1 MPSDTIKSDQLY
13 NWSAHERVHSC
24 IAPSAPSSGQ
34 TCGPN
39 RAPDFPRLAHR
50 ALQALRQSRLQM
62 STGPGTWT
70 QVLPLGQ
77 PGWRPTRD
85 GLRPGGIFPAGL
97 PLFAELPESPPG
109 ARADMQ
115 HQPRVVTASSEVLI
129 GNAHGAF
136 TLIPARC
143 RLGWDPRRQFLAE
156 LVASRLGLEAPTQ
169 SNETCHELQN
179 PDPPSPEDGLRL
191 SAPIDD
197 GSSLS
202 SPSTPI

>member
-1 MPSDTIKSDQLY
+1 MPNDTIDSDQLY
-13 NWSAHERVHSC
+13 NWSANERVHSC

-34 TCGPN
+34 TRGPN
-39 RAPDFPRLAHR
+39 RAPHFSWLAHR
-50 ALQALRQSRLQM
+50 AIQTLRPSRLQM

-97 PLFAELPESPPG
+97 QLFAELPESPPG

-115 HQPRVVTASSEVLI
+115 YQPRVVTPSSEVLI

-136 TLIPARC
+136 TLIPTRY

-156 LVASRLGLEAPTQ
+156 LVAGRLGPGGPNSKQRDLP
-169 SNETCHELQN
+169 
-179 PDPPSPEDGLRL
+179 
-191 SAPIDD
+191 
-197 GSSLS
+197 
-202 SPSTPI
+202 

>member
-1 MPSDTIKSDQLY
+1 MPSNTIDSDQLC
-13 NWSAHERVHSC
+13 NWSAHERIHSR

-34 TCGPN
+34 TSGPD
-39 RAPDFPRLAHR
+39 RAPHFSWLAHR
-50 ALQALRQSRLQM
+50 ALQTLRQSRLQM
-62 STGPGTWT
+62 STGPGTRA

-77 PGWRPTRD
+77 PSRRPTRD
-85 GLRPGGIFPAGL
+85 GLRPGGIFPAGVQLL
-97 PLFAELPESPPG
+97 PELPESPSSAG
-109 ARADMQ
+109 EDMQ
-115 HQPRVVTASSEVLI
+115 YQPRVVTASREVLI
-129 GNAHGAF
+129 GHAHGAF